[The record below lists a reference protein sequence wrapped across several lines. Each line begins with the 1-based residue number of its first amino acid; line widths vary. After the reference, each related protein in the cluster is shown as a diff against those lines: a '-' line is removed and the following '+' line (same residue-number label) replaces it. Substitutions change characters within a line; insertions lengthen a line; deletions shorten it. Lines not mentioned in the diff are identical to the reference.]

1 MKHKAKLIEIADNT
15 LHFLIFVNLVII
27 CLETFE
33 SMNAYLWFFELAEDV
48 TVLIFTVEYI
58 IRCYLA
64 YRHNR
69 LFKYMFSLLGL
80 IDLISILPFYIP
92 FIDPFDTRFVKL
104 LRLFRL
110 FTLFKLY
117 RYSDHLK
124 TIVHVLMAKSS
135 DLVATFFSIFVV
147 LLFCSYLM
155 YYIEHDVQ
163 PEKFAN
169 IFDALWWG
177 ISTLGTI
184 GYGDVYPVTVGGKL
198 IASFLAL
205 LGVGL
210 IAIPSAI
217 LSAGFVEVQNRR
229 KLLNEKKNEKEQ
241 NE

>member
-1 MKHKAKLIEIADNT
+1 MKNKERLIEIADNI

-27 CLETFE
+27 CLETFDTL
-33 SMNAYLWFFELAEDV
+33 SYLLWFFELAEDV
-48 TVLIFTVEYI
+48 TVFVFTVEYI

-64 YRHNR
+64 YKHGR
-69 LFKYMFSLLGL
+69 LWKYVFSALGI

-92 FIDPFDTRFVKL
+92 FSDPFDTRFVKL

-124 TIVHVLMAKSS
+124 TIVDVLKAKSS
-135 DLVATFFSIFVV
+135 DLIATLFSIFVV
-147 LLFCSYLM
+147 LMFCSYLM

-163 PEKFAN
+163 PDKFAN
-169 IFDALWWG
+169 IFDAFWWG

-184 GYGDVYPVTVGGKL
+184 GYGDVYPVTIGGKL

-217 LSAGFVEVQNRR
+217 LSAGFVEVQN
-229 KLLNEKKNEKEQ
+229 KKKQNHEKKQENEK
-241 NE
+241 